1 MAKLTILGVGNL
13 LLSDEGAGIRAVE
26 KLQEIKS
33 ISKNPN
39 IKIIDGG
46 TLGLDLLP
54 IFEESEK
61 LIIIDCVRG
70 GEEPGTIY
78 TMKLEDIKLKGRD
91 LKLSMHDFTLVDVI
105 NLAKA
110 LGKKLPDITI
120 YGIEPESFEMGMELT
135 EKVAEAVD
143 KVVEEIK
150 TVVEK
155 EFGN

>member
-26 KLQEIKS
+26 KLQKIES